1 MSRSLVKLAAVIA
14 TVALSVGVPAGAGG
28 PSIEPKVSFVNLA
41 VGAEADVAA
50 LTENPELQNY
60 KLVLAGLAAVA
71 FMAIRRRQV

>member
-28 PSIEPKVSFVNLA
+28 PSIEPKVSFVSLA
-41 VGAEADVAA
+41 VDAEGDVAA
-50 LTENPELQNY
+50 STENSELHNY

-71 FMAIRRRQV
+71 FMAVRRRQI